1 MDDLRAGRGD
11 PWEFD
16 PGPPPNRK
24 WARLFAE
31 VPNYRALGKQMVEGK
46 ERFRWQFGPVFYR
59 GRLADK
65 GARVLVVGQD
75 AGSDEALGHRSFVG
89 ETGSKT
95 QHLLNHL
102 GIDRSYLF
110 LNTFVYSI
118 NGQFDDAIDN
128 LAQDADS
135 PVAIHR
141 NEIFDY
147 AAERHDLR
155 LVIAVG
161 GAARIS
167 VVNWIKHRG
176 GNVRDPGSRKLH
188 TIDASAIGPRVRLVD
203 VMHPGAVAQ
212 GGGGA
217 VAKSFGV
224 AADLVLGFAADDPD
238 WLPPDPGASRAAAGT
253 FRYVSSPVPLR
264 DLAFGATWRLG
275 TGGTGTVRKD
285 SGRSIILEPRKPLPP
300 RTPFPAERPGP
311 EEGFS
316 AGSGEVPWEPPCK
329 ASEFDPGP
337 PTEIARLLVGAEPG
351 LGWPDWKAVG
361 VVGAA
366 TYGGGPA
373 YRGRFSGVQLLVLAD
388 QAGHDDLMWARAYT
402 GEAGQVFQGLLAA
415 LGLTKSYLIL
425 RTLPVDTSA
434 LAAADVR
441 KLVDRA
447 AVRNLHQAIA
457 SDVLGNNPVAAV
469 VAIGAQAQRLAG
481 KLDFGAKPVV
491 PLPAWGSGARDAWAA
506 GLEQLRGAGIVA
518 DRKPP
523 AGAWTAQPV
532 QIPRADVPFGAPR
545 WQATSG
551 DRVQRSQPGDA
562 AHAGADPFYKVWM
575 PRWVD
580 TVEIPPL

>member
-1 MDDLRAGRGD
+1 
-11 PWEFD
+11 
-16 PGPPPNRK
+16 
-24 WARLFAE
+24 
-31 VPNYRALGKQMVEGK
+31 
-46 ERFRWQFGPVFYR
+46 
-59 GRLADK
+59 
-65 GARVLVVGQD
+65 
-75 AGSDEALGHRSFVG
+75 
-89 ETGSKT
+89 
-95 QHLLNHL
+95 
-102 GIDRSYLF
+102 
-110 LNTFVYSI
+110 
-118 NGQFDDAIDN
+118 
-128 LAQDADS
+128 
-135 PVAIHR
+135 
-141 NEIFDY
+141 
-147 AAERHDLR
+147 
-155 LVIAVG
+155 VG

-188 TIDASAIGPRVRLVD
+188 TIDANAIGPKVRLVD
-203 VMHPGAVAQ
+203 VMHPGAGRPGRGR
-212 GGGGA
+212 GGGE
-217 VAKSFGV
+217 
-224 AADLVLGFAADDPD
+224 VLRGGGR
-238 WLPPDPGASRAAAGT
+238 PGARLRGRRSRLAAAGPGGHPGGG
-253 FRYVSSPVPLR
+253 RHVPVRLVACAAARPR
-264 DLAFGATWRLG
+264 VRRHLAAG

-311 EEGFS
+311 EDGFS

-366 TYGGGPA
+366 TYGGGPV

-457 SDVLGNNPVAAV
+457 SEVLGNNPVAAV

-481 KLDFGAKPVV
+481 KLDFGAKSVV

-518 DRKPP
+518 TASRPPGRGPHSRSRSPGPTCRSGRRAGRRHPGTGCSAPSRRTPPTPRPIRSTRCGCRAGSTPWRSRPSDRSVTPGGGP
-523 AGAWTAQPV
+523 ARLVPVIDWTDIDEVVGQNWYRLDPDL
-532 QIPRADVPFGAPR
+532 ADRVRRDCPAEDLDWSVATLDGFGALV
-545 WQATSG
+545 G
-551 DRVQRSQPGDA
+551 DRIARAADTIDA
-562 AHAGADPFYKVWM
+562 HPPELVRYDRWANEVGHVAHHPAMLDAKAALWEAGYPSGFEAQAQARGRPRRVWSWPAPATCW
-575 PRWVD
+575 PRPTPAWCAAWG
-580 TVEIPPL
+580 

>member
-11 PWEFD
+11 PWEHD
-16 PGPPPNRK
+16 PGPPPNRR

-31 VPNYRALGKQMVEGK
+31 TPNYRALSEKVMGK

-65 GARVLVVGQD
+65 EARVLIVGQD
-75 AGSDEALGHRSFVG
+75 AGSDEAVGHRSFVG
-89 ETGSKT
+89 ESGTRV
-95 QHLLNHL
+95 QHLLAHI

-118 NGQFDDAIDN
+118 KGQFDDEIDN

-141 NEIFDY
+141 NNLFDY

-161 GAARIS
+161 GAARLS
-167 VVNWIKHRG
+167 VVNWLRHRG
-176 GNVRDPGSRKLH
+176 ADVRDPGSRRLH
-188 TIDASAIGPRVRLVD
+188 TVDASSIGRGVHMVD
-203 VMHPGAVAQ
+203 VMHPGAVVQ
-212 GGGGA
+212 GAGGA

-224 AADLVLGFAADDPD
+224 AADRILGFAAGDPD
-238 WLPPDPGASRAAAGT
+238 WLPADPGATRAAPGT
-253 FRYVSSPVPLR
+253 FHYQSTPVPLR
-264 DLAFGATWRLG
+264 DLSFGATWRLG

-285 SGRSIILEPRKPLPP
+285 QGRSIELEPRKPLPP
-300 RTPFPAERPGP
+300 RTGFPSEAAGQAD
-311 EEGFS
+311 GFS
-316 AGSGEVPWEPPCK
+316 ARPGEVPWEPPCR
-329 ASEFDPGP
+329 ASDFDPGP
-337 PTEIARLLVGAEPG
+337 PPEIARLLVGAEPG

-361 VVGAA
+361 VAGAA
-366 TYGGGPA
+366 TYGGGPV
-373 YRGRFSGVQLLVLAD
+373 YRGRFSGVQVLVLAD

-402 GEAGQVFQGLLAA
+402 GEAGQRFQGLLAA
-415 LGLTKSYLIL
+415 LGLTRSYLIL

-457 SDVLGNNPVAAV
+457 GEVLGNNPLAAV
-469 VAIGAQAQRLAG
+469 VAIGTQARRLAG
-481 KLDFGAKPVV
+481 KLDFGATPVV
-491 PLPAWGSGARDAWAA
+491 PLPAWGPEARDAWAA
-506 GLEQLRGAGIVA
+506 GLEQLRGTGIVG

-523 AGAWTAQPV
+523 AGAWDAAPL

-551 DRVQRSQPGDA
+551 DRVQRSNPEDA
-562 AHAGADPFYKVWM
+562 GHAGADPFYKVWM

-580 TVEIPPL
+580 TVEVPPLV